1 MITGATY
8 MKKIGIIGGIGP
20 ESTLDYYRGII
31 DAFKPEYDRCGYP
44 EIIIDSLDLRSTAA
58 LMDGKWDELTRLF
71 SERFERLRL
80 AGADFGVI
88 ASNSPHRVFDEIRRG
103 TRLPLLSIV
112 DETCRHVAEK
122 GIRSVCLLGTGF
134 TMRSDFYVKA
144 FAEKGISA
152 AVPAEDEIE
161 YIQEQLFT
169 EIELGVMKDSTRE
182 ELVRI
187 IGRVHSRTPI
197 EGVVLGCTELPLI
210 LRPGDFPFECIDT
223 TEIHVAGIVRRCR

>member
-1 MITGATY
+1 

-31 DAFKPEYDRCGYP
+31 DAFKPDYDRSGYP

-58 LMDGKWDELTRLF
+58 LMDGKWDELSRLF

-88 ASNSPHRVFDEIRRG
+88 ASNSPHRVFDAIKHG

-112 DETCRHVAEK
+112 DETCRRIEEK
-122 GIRSVCLLGTGF
+122 GMTSVCLLGTAS
-134 TMRSDFYVKA
+134 TMRSGFYA
-144 FAEKGISA
+144 AALAERGIRAS
-152 AVPAEDEIE
+152 VPEEEEID
-161 YIQEQLFT
+161 YIQEKLFT
-169 EIELGVMKDSTRE
+169 EIELGVIKDATRK

-187 IGRVHSRTPI
+187 IGRVHSRTPV
-197 EGVVLGCTELPLI
+197 EGVILGCTELPLI
-210 LRPGDFPFECIDT
+210 LSPGDFPFDCINT
-223 TEIHVAGIVRRCR
+223 TAIHVEGIVRRCREN